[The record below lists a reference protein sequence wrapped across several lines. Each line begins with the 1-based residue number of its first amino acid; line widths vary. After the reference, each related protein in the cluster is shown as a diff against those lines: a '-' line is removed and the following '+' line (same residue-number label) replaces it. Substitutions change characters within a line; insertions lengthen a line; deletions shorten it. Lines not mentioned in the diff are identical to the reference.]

1 MDIRHS
7 TQAPVIDRSDN
18 RPKPVKRIIPEAE
31 QPAKQKDNA
40 IVISGDEASF
50 AKAEAFRTKAGYDKP
65 APHAEQAVR
74 EYLSFERETK
84 RDSVR
89 QMMGVDI
96 YA

>member
-1 MDIRHS
+1 MDIRQ
-7 TQAPVIDRSDN
+7 TVNAPVIDRSDN
-18 RPKPVKRIIPEAE
+18 RPKPVKQVVPETE
-31 QPAKQKDNA
+31 QTPKQPDNA
-40 IVISGDEASF
+40 IVVSGDASSY

-65 APHAEQAVR
+65 APHAEHAVR